1 MAEKKKKTITG
12 QVLNSIKINKLKC
25 INGLNEII
33 FKPHALT
40 AILGPNGSGK
50 STILHAIAS
59 IYMPEKGFP
68 GEDHRLMHFFP
79 RSPHAEWN
87 GSDFI
92 VNLTYRKDG
101 VMIENELKNYGKA
114 DVRGSRW
121 IQIYARRPLREV
133 YYLGIDKCVPI
144 IESEKKNNIQYET
157 SSVSNDLI
165 TNILHYASY
174 ILNKPYTSFNQHQQP
189 NGKILIGVESEGL
202 AYSSLSMSAGEQKIF
217 LILETILKADKNALI
232 LIDELDLL
240 LHDEALKKLIDVIS
254 THAEDKNKQII
265 FTTHRE
271 MVTTLSENHGSL
283 AAANRGVAEYELSE

>member
-1 MAEKKKKTITG
+1 
-12 QVLNSIKINKLKC
+12 
-25 INGLNEII
+25 
-33 FKPHALT
+33 
-40 AILGPNGSGK
+40 
-50 STILHAIAS
+50 
-59 IYMPEKGFP
+59 
-68 GEDHRLMHFFP
+68 
-79 RSPHAEWN
+79 
-87 GSDFI
+87 
-92 VNLTYRKDG
+92 
-101 VMIENELKNYGKA
+101 MIENELKNYGKA

-271 MVTTLSENHGSL
+271 MVTTLLDKINYKTRRKHS
-283 AAANRGVAEYELSE
+283 RP